1 MSKLVVSTSVNLN
14 TNNTLSSLIS
24 TQVTSSYPLSCQ
36 IYMHTNKNYLQKI
49 NRIIFQKL
57 FTDKKLYLSVPSM
70 H

>member
-1 MSKLVVSTSVNLN
+1 
-14 TNNTLSSLIS
+14 
-24 TQVTSSYPLSCQ
+24 
-36 IYMHTNKNYLQKI
+36 LQKI